1 MATNAADPAERYGV
15 ERRAEAMGYE
25 SMSEQPDSIQN
36 YNPETPHYDLGDLVL
51 GTDGNLWRLTCI
63 DGHGYWQRMPVLNV
77 ETMQL
82 ESE

>member
-1 MATNAADPAERYGV
+1 
-15 ERRAEAMGYE
+15 
-25 SMSEQPDSIQN
+25 MSEQPDSIGTGGNLGAQRIQN
-36 YNPETPHYDLGDLVL
+36 YSPDIPHYDLGDLVL

-82 ESE
+82 ENE